1 MATGILNF
9 IDSGFSTANNY
20 RDNFQHWILFVT
32 TEFFY
37 TGNSYNLGYPEHF
50 IQAHL
55 KHLYR
60 HGRTFSVPKAVFV
73 VYKIAR
79 NPPVAYSRDIGKLM
93 PAKYNSYR

>member
-1 MATGILNF
+1 MQKNKKQSVLTSASEASAVKDTFTDLRMATGILNF

-32 TEFFY
+32 TEFFD

-55 KHLYR
+55 EQAWQNI
-60 HGRTFSVPKAVFV
+60 FS
-73 VYKIAR
+73 
-79 NPPVAYSRDIGKLM
+79 
-93 PAKYNSYR
+93 AKN